1 MRSSRTGSAK
11 GVMKVGEHKKM
22 AKPEPCEFKNPVALV
37 MTYNRLGFLSGVVDT
52 FFETTEG
59 VPLHV
64 FDDGSDNPCKRL
76 ELQGMEDL
84 VTVHKQ
90 EHKGLVGAWREAL
103 EFARK
108 NLRDH
113 DSLILLE
120 DDIRL
125 GKGWLDVLK
134 KMQTGIA
141 DLGYL
146 QGMTSCFRPHKEP
159 QSPVVDLKGVK
170 AYQSMAHGFQVNLM
184 PMAVLDRM
192 DVFEEA
198 AVNVAASKSGKTLD
212 VYWVGNLAHRLN
224 RVSFVSMQS
233 WVAHIGFESI
243 MLQQGLGAC
252 RCAGF
257 DLVPELRKFESIWK

>member
-1 MRSSRTGSAK
+1 
-11 GVMKVGEHKKM
+11 MKVGEQEKIG
-22 AKPEPCEFKNPVALV
+22 KPEPCEFKNPVALV
-37 MTYNRLGFLSGVVDT
+37 MTYNRLGFLPGVVDT
-52 FFETTEG
+52 FFETTKG

-64 FDDGSDNPCKRL
+64 FDDGSDNDVKRI

-108 NLRDH
+108 NLCDH
-113 DSLILLE
+113 DSVILLE

-134 KMQTGIA
+134 KMQAGIA

-198 AVNVAASKSGKTLD
+198 AAEAVASKSGKGLD

-233 WVAHIGFESI
+233 WVVHIGLES
-243 MLQQGLGAC
+243 MVGKQGYGQC
-252 RCAGF
+252 RHPGF
-257 DLVPELRKFESIWK
+257 DLVPELRKFESIWKLY